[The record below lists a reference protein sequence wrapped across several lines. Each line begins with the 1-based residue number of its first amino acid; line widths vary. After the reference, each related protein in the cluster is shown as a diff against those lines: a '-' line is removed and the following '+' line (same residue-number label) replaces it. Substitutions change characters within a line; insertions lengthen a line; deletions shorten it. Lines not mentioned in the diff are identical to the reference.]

1 MRWLNASSR
10 PGLGAF
16 ELATVALGER
26 LGLYRALSDGGP
38 ATADSLADTTGIDGR
53 YAREWCEQQA
63 AAGLLTVDDPEQAP
77 GDRRFGL
84 LPGSEVVLLDPDSP
98 AYLIPIGGFLEA
110 VGRMLPAIEAAYR
123 TGSGISYGEYAVQH
137 SQGRFNRPAFIR
149 QLVQEWLPQIPD
161 LDARLRNGGTVAEF
175 GSGEG
180 WAAIAL
186 ARGYPR
192 LRVDG
197 FDIDPPSVETA
208 RRNAEQAGLADR
220 VRHAVADV
228 TDPALTGSYDA
239 VFAFEM
245 LHDLAHPVA
254 ALQTAR
260 RLTGDGAAPV
270 LIVDDRAAEVS
281 TAPDDPVQRFFYAAS
296 VLHCLPV
303 GRCAE
308 ESAADRHPHASRHA
322 ARLRREGRIHDSD
335 RAADPDR
342 HVPLLPAGGP
352 MGTETTNTATRGA
365 AHRLGG
371 RHAPPTTR
379 CHLAGL
385 RAMADRAADW
395 ARGRRWADTP
405 ARHPAWS
412 WPTRCRRACSSTSRP
427 CPRTPSTPASRAGGR
442 RLLRR
447 RAPVRAR
454 HPAPDRGPAAGRAGP
469 GRASAVPGAGR
480 RGHGARTA
488 RDPAR
493 RGRIGHSPARRW
505 PDR

>member
-1 MRWLNASSR
+1 MTTTDAVPVTNRTPEEVAGAVAQRLFEA
-10 PGLGAF
+10 GLGAF

-38 ATADSLADTTGIDGR
+38 ATADGLADAAGIDGR

-77 GDRRFGL
+77 DDRRFEL
-84 LPGSEVVLLDPDSP
+84 LPGSEAVLLDPDSP

-110 VGRMLPAIEAAYR
+110 VGRMLPALEAAYR

-137 SQGRFNRPAFIR
+137 AQGGFNRPAFTS

-270 LIVDDRAAEVS
+270 LIVDDRAAEVF
-281 TAPDDPVQRFFYAAS
+281 TAPDDPIQRFFYAAS

-303 GRCAE
+303 GRCAQD
-308 ESAADRHPHASRHA
+308 SAQTGTLMR
-322 ARLRREGRIHDSD
+322 
-335 RAADPDR
+335 PD
-342 HVPLLPAGGP
+342 
-352 MGTETTNTATRGA
+352 T
-365 AHRLGG
+365 
-371 RHAPPTTR
+371 
-379 CHLAGL
+379 L
-385 RAMADRAADW
+385 RAYAEK
-395 ARGRRWADTP
+395 
-405 ARHPAWS
+405 
-412 WPTRCRRACSSTSRP
+412 
-427 CPRTPSTPASRAGGR
+427 AGFTTVTVLPIETDMFR
-442 RLLRR
+442 FYRLE
-447 RAPVRAR
+447 
-454 HPAPDRGPAAGRAGP
+454 G
-469 GRASAVPGAGR
+469 
-480 RGHGARTA
+480 
-488 RDPAR
+488 
-493 RGRIGHSPARRW
+493 
-505 PDR
+505 